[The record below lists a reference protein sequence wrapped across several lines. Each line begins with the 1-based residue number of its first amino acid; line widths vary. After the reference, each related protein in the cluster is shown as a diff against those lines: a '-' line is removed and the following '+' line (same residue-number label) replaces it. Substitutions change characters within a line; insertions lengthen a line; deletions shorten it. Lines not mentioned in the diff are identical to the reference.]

1 MHFIHC
7 KNCRTQF
14 DSNTIIGE
22 GTSST
27 VYLGQFGPE
36 GFKVAV
42 KEKKLSEPKIWF
54 DEKQEKEIKELIL
67 NLSHENIVRLYD
79 VLNNDKNVWYII

>member
-1 MHFIHC
+1 M
-7 KNCRTQF
+7 
-14 DSNTIIGE
+14 
-22 GTSST
+22 
-27 VYLGQFGPE
+27 YLGQFGPE